1 VTDEIEVVVKQ
12 RLTEING
19 VNYEKLESGAKMKL
33 ANREYEIILPTTHIK
48 FSMHFFTSP
57 GI

>member
-12 RLTEING
+12 RLTQVNG
-19 VNYEKLESGAKMKL
+19 ANSETLDSGAKMKL
-33 ANREYEIILPTTHIK
+33 AIPEYGTILPTIHIQ
-48 FSMHFFTSP
+48 FSMYFFTYP